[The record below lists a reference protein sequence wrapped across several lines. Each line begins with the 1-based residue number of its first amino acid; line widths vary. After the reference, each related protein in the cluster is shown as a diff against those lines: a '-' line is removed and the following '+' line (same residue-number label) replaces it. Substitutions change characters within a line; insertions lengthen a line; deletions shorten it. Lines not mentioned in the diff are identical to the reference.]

1 MDVVIAMVAYVVR
14 RLIQAVI
21 VLFIVSLVVFSF
33 IHIMPGDPV
42 LFMLGTQAHS
52 QEVID
57 ALRKELW
64 LDRPLAVQYG
74 HWLSNC
80 FRGDFGKSIVYNE
93 EVTSIL
99 ARRLPITLH
108 IGLLSFILANLL
120 GILAGIICAVRRGT
134 ILDSVIST
142 IANTW
147 LAIPSFWLGILGI
160 YLFSLKLGLLPVQG
174 YTSPFSDFWLNT
186 RQVIMPVFC
195 LAIVAVAAI
204 ARQTRSAMLEV
215 IRQDYIRTAWA
226 KGFTERKIITKHVL
240 KNSLIPVATLS
251 GWQLGVLIGGTVLIE
266 TVFNIPG
273 MGRLIASSV
282 MSRDFIVVQ
291 ACVLVIGISVVLI
304 NLAVDIFYGWLDP
317 RIRYD

>member
-1 MDVVIAMVAYVVR
+1 LDVVIAMAAYIVR
-14 RLIQAVI
+14 RLMQAVI
-21 VLFIVSLVVFSF
+21 VLFVVSLIVFSF
-33 IHIMPGDPV
+33 LHIMPGDPV
-42 LFMLGTQAHS
+42 LFMLGTQAPS
-52 QEVID
+52 QEAID

-64 LDRPLAVQYG
+64 LDRPLVAQYG

-80 FRGDFGKSIVYNE
+80 IQGDFGKSIVYNE

-99 ARRLPITLH
+99 ARRVPITIH

-120 GILAGIICAVRRGT
+120 GVLAGIICAVRRGK

-142 IANTW
+142 IANIG

-186 RQVIMPVFC
+186 RQLIMPVFC
-195 LAIVAVAAI
+195 LAIVSVASI

-226 KGFTERKIITKHVL
+226 KGFTERKIIIRHVL
-240 KNSLIPVATLS
+240 KNGLIPVATLS
-251 GWQLGVLIGGTVLIE
+251 GMQLGVLIGGTVLIE

-282 MSRDFIVVQ
+282 MSRDYIVVQ
-291 ACVLVIGISVVLI
+291 ACALVIGVSVVLI

>member
-1 MDVVIAMVAYVVR
+1 LDVVIAMAAYIVR
-14 RLIQAVI
+14 RLMQAVI
-21 VLFIVSLVVFSF
+21 VLFIVSLIVFSF
-33 IHIMPGDPV
+33 LHIMPGDPV
-42 LFMLGTQAHS
+42 LFMLGTTAPS

-64 LDRPLAVQYG
+64 LDRPLVVQYG

-80 FRGDFGKSIVYNE
+80 IQGDFGKSILYNE

-99 ARRLPITLH
+99 ARRVPITIH

-120 GILAGIICAVRRGT
+120 GVLAGIICAVRRGK

-142 IANTW
+142 IANIG

-186 RQVIMPVFC
+186 RQLIMPVFC
-195 LAIVAVAAI
+195 LAIVSVAAI

-226 KGFTERKIITKHVL
+226 KGFTERKIIIKHVL
-240 KNSLIPVATLS
+240 KNGLIPVATLS
-251 GWQLGVLIGGTVLIE
+251 GMQLGVLIGGTVLIE

-282 MSRDFIVVQ
+282 MSRDYIVVQ
-291 ACVLVIGISVVLI
+291 ACALVIGVSVVLI

>member
-1 MDVVIAMVAYVVR
+1 MVAYVVR
-14 RLIQAVI
+14 RLMQAVI

-42 LFMLGTQAHS
+42 IFMIGPEPTQ
-52 QEVID
+52 ELID
-57 ALRKELW
+57 AIRKELW
-64 LDRPLAVQYG
+64 LDRPLVVQYG

-80 FRGDFGKSIVYNE
+80 IQGDFGKSIMYNE
-93 EVTSIL
+93 EVTSLL
-99 ARRLPITLH
+99 ARRIPVTLH
-108 IGLLSFILANLL
+108 LGLLGFILANLL
-120 GILAGIICAVRRGT
+120 GIPAGIICAVRRGT

-142 IANTW
+142 MANIW

-186 RQVIMPVFC
+186 RQLIMPVFC
-195 LAIVAVAAI
+195 LAIVSVGAI

-215 IRQDYIRTAWA
+215 TRQDYIRTAWA
-226 KGFTERKIITKHVL
+226 KGFTERKIIIRHAL
-240 KNSLIPVATLS
+240 KNALIPVATLS
-251 GWQLGVLIGGTVLIE
+251 GMQLGVLIGGTVLIE

-282 MSRDFIVVQ
+282 LSRDFTIVQ
-291 ACVLVIGISVVLI
+291 ACTLVISISVVLI

>member
-1 MDVVIAMVAYVVR
+1 MVAYFVR

-33 IHIMPGDPV
+33 LHIMPGDPV
-42 LFMLGTQAHS
+42 MFMIGPEPTQ
-52 QEVID
+52 EIID
-57 ALRKELW
+57 AIRKELW
-64 LDRPLAVQYG
+64 LDRPLVVQYG

-80 FRGDFGKSIVYNE
+80 IQGDFGKSIMYNE

-99 ARRLPITLH
+99 ARRIPVTLH
-108 IGLLSFILANLL
+108 LGLLGFILANLL
-120 GILAGIICAVRRGT
+120 GIPAGIICAVRRGT
-134 ILDSVIST
+134 ILDSIIST
-142 IANTW
+142 MANFW
-147 LAIPSFWLGILGI
+147 LAIPSFWLGIIGI

-186 RQVIMPVFC
+186 RQLIMPVFC
-195 LAIVAVAAI
+195 LAIVSVGAI

-215 IRQDYIRTAWA
+215 TRQDYIRTAWA
-226 KGFTERKIITKHVL
+226 KGFAERKIIIRHAL
-240 KNSLIPVATLS
+240 KNALIPVATLS
-251 GWQLGVLIGGTVLIE
+251 GMQLGVLIGGTVLVE

-282 MSRDFIVVQ
+282 LSRDFIVVQ
-291 ACVLVIGISVVLI
+291 ACTLVVGISVVLV

>member
-1 MDVVIAMVAYVVR
+1 MVAYGVR
-14 RLIQAVI
+14 RLMQAVI

-42 LFMLGTQAHS
+42 IFMIGPEPTQ
-52 QEVID
+52 ELID
-57 ALRKELW
+57 AIRKELW

-80 FRGDFGKSIVYNE
+80 IQGDFGKSIMYNE
-93 EVTSIL
+93 EVTSLL
-99 ARRLPITLH
+99 ARRIPVTLH
-108 IGLLSFILANLL
+108 LGLLGFILANLL
-120 GILAGIICAVRRGT
+120 GIPAGIICAVRRGT

-142 IANTW
+142 MANIG

-186 RQVIMPVFC
+186 RQLIMPVFC
-195 LAIVAVAAI
+195 LAIVSVGAI

-215 IRQDYIRTAWA
+215 TRQDYIRTAWA
-226 KGFTERKIITKHVL
+226 KGFTERKIIIRHAL
-240 KNSLIPVATLS
+240 KNALIPVATLS
-251 GWQLGVLIGGTVLIE
+251 GMQLGVLIGGTVLIE

-282 MSRDFIVVQ
+282 LSRDFTVVQ
-291 ACVLVIGISVVLI
+291 ACTLVISISVVLI
-304 NLAVDIFYGWLDP
+304 NLAIDIFYGWLDP

>member
-1 MDVVIAMVAYVVR
+1 MDVVIAMAAYIVR
-14 RLIQAVI
+14 RLMQAVI
-21 VLFIVSLVVFSF
+21 VLFIVSLIVFSF
-33 IHIMPGDPV
+33 LHIMPGDPV
-42 LFMLGTQAHS
+42 LFMLGTTAPS

-64 LDRPLAVQYG
+64 LDRPLVVQYG

-80 FRGDFGKSIVYNE
+80 IQGDFGKSILYNE

-99 ARRLPITLH
+99 ARRVPITIH

-120 GILAGIICAVRRGT
+120 GVLAGIICAVRRGK

-142 IANTW
+142 IANIG

-186 RQVIMPVFC
+186 RQLIMPVFC
-195 LAIVAVAAI
+195 LAIVSVAAI

-226 KGFTERKIITKHVL
+226 KGFTERKIIIKHVL
-240 KNSLIPVATLS
+240 KNGLIPVATLS
-251 GWQLGVLIGGTVLIE
+251 GMQLGVLIGGTVLIE

-282 MSRDFIVVQ
+282 MSRDYIVVQ
-291 ACVLVIGISVVLI
+291 ACALVIGVSVVLI

>member
-1 MDVVIAMVAYVVR
+1 M
-14 RLIQAVI
+14 QAVI

-80 FRGDFGKSIVYNE
+80 FQGDFGKSIVYNE

-134 ILDSVIST
+134 ILDSVIS
-142 IANTW
+142 IISNIW

-291 ACVLVIGISVVLI
+291 ACALVIGISVVLI

>member
-1 MDVVIAMVAYVVR
+1 MVAYGVR
-14 RLIQAVI
+14 RLMQAVI

-42 LFMLGTQAHS
+42 IFMIGPEPTQ
-52 QEVID
+52 ELID
-57 ALRKELW
+57 AIRKELW

-80 FRGDFGKSIVYNE
+80 IQGDFGKSIMYNE
-93 EVTSIL
+93 EVTSLL
-99 ARRLPITLH
+99 ARRIPVTLH
-108 IGLLSFILANLL
+108 LGLLGFILANLL
-120 GILAGIICAVRRGT
+120 GIPAGIICAVRRGT

-142 IANTW
+142 MANIG

-186 RQVIMPVFC
+186 RQLIMPVFC
-195 LAIVAVAAI
+195 LVIVSVAAI

-226 KGFTERKIITKHVL
+226 KGFTERKIIIKHVL
-240 KNSLIPVATLS
+240 KNGLIPVATLS
-251 GWQLGVLIGGTVLIE
+251 GMQLGVLIGGTVLIE

-282 MSRDFIVVQ
+282 LSRDFTVVQ
-291 ACVLVIGISVVLI
+291 ACTLVISISVVLI
-304 NLAVDIFYGWLDP
+304 NLAIDIFYGWLDP